1 MSYILV
7 FLMNLLELIA
17 LTLTSVMVFYHL
29 RVCVCVVATV
39 CNRNVLFAFRQDIL
53 AQGLFCCNSGDA
65 FNKKIMFVGAKMLL
79 KNA

>member
-17 LTLTSVMVFYHL
+17 LTLTSVMVFYYL
-29 RVCVCVVATV
+29 RVCVVATV

-65 FNKKIMFVGAKMLL
+65 FNKNLCLWGRKCF
-79 KNA
+79 

>member
-1 MSYILV
+1 
-7 FLMNLLELIA
+7 MNLLELIA
-17 LTLTSVMVFYHL
+17 LTLTSVMVFYYL
-29 RVCVCVVATV
+29 RVCVVATV

-65 FNKKIMFVGAKMLL
+65 FNKKFMFVGAKMLL

>member
-17 LTLTSVMVFYHL
+17 LTLTSVMVFYYL
-29 RVCVCVVATV
+29 RVCVVATV

-65 FNKKIMFVGAKMLL
+65 FNKKLCLWGRKCF
-79 KNA
+79 

>member
-7 FLMNLLELIA
+7 VLMNLLELIA

-29 RVCVCVVATV
+29 RVCVRVVATD

-65 FNKKIMFVGAKMLL
+65 FNKKFMFVGAKMLL